1 MRERGEG
8 QGGAREKRNGER
20 RRRSGEVK
28 GREGGGG
35 EGGEKQCM
43 KGGDGVGEAEKMK
56 TEKKE
61 YNGEQQDSRRLKVRE
76 NGEVGRGK

>member
-1 MRERGEG
+1 
-8 QGGAREKRNGER
+8 
-20 RRRSGEVK
+20 
-28 GREGGGG
+28 
-35 EGGEKQCM
+35 M

-76 NGEVGRGK
+76 NGEEGRGK